1 MVGFAEELIT
11 SYPDAKVILI
21 EREIESWYTSF
32 DKAIISNIF
41 SPFLNLIANL
51 DSHFMGRIGGPHRR
65 WAQGYMRA
73 SNADEMR
80 RHARDMYKAH
90 YELVRRITP
99 KERILEYKM
108 DSGWAPLCEFLGKEV
123 PDTPFPRVN
132 DAQALNE
139 IVIAIVKKGIIN
151 IVKKSAV
158 YVMPVVLV
166 SVGWY
171 FTRRA
176 R

>member
-1 MVGFAEELIT
+1 MIGFAEELIT

-32 DKAIISNIF
+32 DKAIISNMS
-41 SPFLNLIANL
+41 SPVLNLIADL
-51 DSHFMGRIGGPHRR
+51 DSRFVGRLAGPQRR
-65 WAQGYMRA
+65 WARGYMRA
-73 SNADEMR
+73 NNAEEMR
-80 RHARDMYKAH
+80 RHARDVYKAH
-90 YELVRRITP
+90 YELVRRVTP
-99 KERILEYKM
+99 KERLLEYKM

-132 DAQALNE
+132 DSQAFNE
-139 IVIAIVKKGIIN
+139 VVMAIAKKGIIN

-158 YVMPVVLV
+158 YVVPVVLV
-166 SVGWY
+166 SIGWY

>member
-41 SPFLNLIANL
+41 SPFLHLIADL
-51 DSHFMGRIGGPHRR
+51 DSHFMGRIGGPHLR
-65 WAQGYMRA
+65 WARGYMRA

-80 RHARDMYKAH
+80 RHARDAYKAH

-99 KERILEYKM
+99 KERLLEYKM

-139 IVIAIVKKGIIN
+139 IVMAIVKKGIIN